1 MKSRTIEIIDNHIKA
16 LEEEL
21 EWYQEKNREWQ
32 EKYEIDVTETKKQ
45 VNIKHNALLEYD
57 KHCKELVEQHKTVK
71 NENASLREQ
80 LRWHSANEIPPV
92 DERYKDRKVSV
103 FVLIKTWG
111 TMIKLGYY
119 DFEEGGWKY
128 AKCEIVLITEM
139 LRWMYIPDDNQGT
152 DWTQEGE

>member
-32 EKYEIDVTETKKQ
+32 EKCEKLENKLDILEA
-45 VNIKHNALLEYD
+45 NRELAKHLNYAKSD
-57 KHCKELVEQHKTVK
+57 QIRELR
-71 NENASLREQ
+71 NDNASLREQ
-80 LRWHSANEIPPV
+80 LRWHSANELPPV

-139 LRWMYIPDDNQGT
+139 LHWMYIPEDNQGT
-152 DWTQEGE
+152 ICTPEGR

>member
-21 EWYQEKNREWQ
+21 EWYQEKNQEWQ
-32 EKYEIDVTETKKQ
+32 EKCER
-45 VNIKHNALLEYD
+45 
-57 KHCKELVEQHKTVK
+57 
-71 NENASLREQ
+71 LREQ

-128 AKCEIVLITEM
+128 AKGEIVLITEM
-139 LRWMYIPDDNQGT
+139 LRWMYIPEDNQGT
-152 DWTQEGE
+152 DCTPEGE